1 MVGIGLIFIPTL
13 PPPFG
18 EALLVGGVSVLGT
31 EFETP
36 KKIMKSARD
45 SFERVVGCE
54 DEEVFL
60 IENDNGDDDDDDDDD
75 PNSNV
80 PSNELQRPN
89 KSGATTMKGRVKTFG
104 RRHVLPLLNQAVG
117 DRQENMNIN
126 Q

>member
-54 DEEVFL
+54 DEETL
-60 IENDNGDDDDDDDDD
+60 IIENNDDGDDDM
-75 PNSNV
+75 NSNV
-80 PSNELQRPN
+80 PSKELERSQ

-126 Q
+126 R